1 MSSKVQDLK
10 IGFKSL
16 LQPRVLLVILIYVAN
31 QYGNNMMNGFQSKLA
46 TGSLGIGADIVGVA
60 VTLFTLAGF
69 LMRAPS
75 GYITDNFNAKK
86 ALIATFVIKIVVNV
100 LYAMIPE
107 GAVLFYLCVRFL
119 HGIVWSIVGVM
130 TVALLGSFVD
140 RRAAGTAYAFLM
152 AMSSLLCSTARP
164 LALRFLEERGGTFV
178 ALFIAAIT
186 VVPVILT
193 LFIKLDKNAFAKK
206 VPIGGEKEKKS
217 LVKLCT
223 GSILTYMIP
232 LAVLSAIPML
242 GYNCEG
248 QYLAQLAEE
257 SGVEYLGALT
267 AAGAISSIVV
277 LGTGIL
283 CDIISPYIVLTL
295 MLGMSGVGLFVMGNA
310 TTAGAMSTGIWLYYL
325 GRSQFNQFTIIG
337 MKCVSHKQQGALQGT
352 MNLFKDLLTMFWGPL
367 LGALIVNF
375 SYGFTFK
382 VSGIVTLVTIVLVW
396 VSKFAVLDKFTAK
409 ALAESKEEQAGEA
422 TA

>member
-1 MSSKVQDLK
+1 MNMNSKMQDLK

-46 TGSLGIGADIVGVA
+46 TDSLGIGADIVGIA
-60 VTLFTLAGF
+60 VTVFTLAGF

-86 ALIATFVIKIVVNV
+86 ALIAAFVLKIGVNV
-100 LYAMIPE
+100 LYALIPE
-107 GAVLFYLCVRFL
+107 GAVFFYLVVRFL
-119 HGIVWSIVGVM
+119 HGVTWSIVGVM
-130 TVALLGSFVD
+130 TVALLGAFVD
-140 RRAAGTAYAFLM
+140 RRAAGTAYALLM
-152 AMSSLLCSTARP
+152 ALSSLLCSTARP

-178 ALFIAAIT
+178 ALLVAAIT
-186 VVPVILT
+186 LVPIILT
-193 LFIKLDKNAFAKK
+193 LFIKLDKHAFAKK
-206 VPIGGEKEKKS
+206 TRAGEKKS
-217 LVKLCT
+217 LVKLYT
-223 GSILTYMIP
+223 GSIVTYMIP

-242 GYNCEG
+242 GFNCESV
-248 QYLAQLAEE
+248 YLAQLAEE
-257 SGVEYLGALT
+257 AGAEYLATLT

-295 MLGMSGVGLFVMGNA
+295 MLGMSGVGLFLMGSS
-310 TTAGAMSTGIWLYYL
+310 TTAGMMSAGIWLYYL

-337 MKCVSHKQQGALQGT
+337 MKCVSHKHQGALQGT

-375 SYGFTFK
+375 NYGFTFK
-382 VSGIVTLVTIVLVW
+382 FSGIVALVTIVLVW
-396 VSKFAVLDKFTAK
+396 VSKFVVLDKFTEK
-409 ALAESKEEQAGEA
+409 ALAEAKEEQAGET